1 MAGIQLSQLPVCR
14 ALPGKNTVVFACLVR
29 LPGLKVY
36 HLEKTNKQ
44 QILRCFHGEA
54 TWCGTRMHRTQN
66 RALVYILPRPGS
78 ASSPSLLWAS
88 VSHFI
93 RGRSSQPRGCWE
105 LLMRGCERALETR
118 MMRVVV
124 VVITRLADIY
134 WVPPWQ
140 GHHTVCFTDTISFN
154 THKHPRKNWWWW

>member
-14 ALPGKNTVVFACLVR
+14 ALPGKNTVVVACLVR

-44 QILRCFHGEA
+44 QILRCFDGKA
-54 TWCGTRMHRTQN
+54 TWCGMRMHSTQN

-78 ASSPSLLWAS
+78 GSSPSLLWAS

-93 RGRSSQPRGCWE
+93 RGRSSRPLGCWE
-105 LLMRGCERALETR
+105 LLMRGCMWKSFGNYNDDGGGGDDNEVSWRLLSASMGRAPYC
-118 MMRVVV
+118 VFK
-124 VVITRLADIY
+124 
-134 WVPPWQ
+134 
-140 GHHTVCFTDTISFN
+140 GHYLI
-154 THKHPRKNWWWW
+154 